1 MPQTNRSPATGE
13 PENPEPLPEATVDRP
28 KRGRISVIWI
38 IPLIAAL
45 VAIGL
50 AVQRIRSEGPTIE
63 VIFGAAEGIEAGKTL
78 VKYKDVVIGRVTA
91 VELTNDFSKV
101 RVTAKIAKHAA
112 GLMVDDASFWIV
124 QPTVSL
130 SGISGLGTL
139 LSGNY
144 IGFRPGKSTQ
154 SQSTFA
160 GLDVA
165 PVITDERGG
174 TFALKANDLGSLDI
188 GAPVYYRRLPVG
200 QVIAYELAPDGN
212 TVQIKVFIKAP
223 YDTYVYPE
231 TRFWNASG
239 IEASVGA
246 DGVSV
251 RTESLV
257 ALLIGGLAFD
267 IPPFEPPSGPA
278 PANAVFTLYG
288 DRAAAMKAPDAI
300 ARRYVLHFNESLRG
314 LAVGAPVTF
323 LGLPAG
329 EVTSVG
335 LEFDPTRANVR
346 PRVVITYFPE
356 RLMTYATAKAEG
368 PGSAAVPADEQ
379 KRRDVLRRV
388 IAERGGF
395 LKRLVEERGLR
406 GQLKS
411 GSLVTGQLYVSFD
424 FHPEAPKAKVD
435 LSQDEPEL
443 PVVPGTLVALEEK
456 LNRLVDKIDKL
467 PLDEIVGDI
476 RKDLASLDQTL
487 KSAERLVSDADTK
500 LVPELKSTLQDVHRT
515 LAAVERAANS
525 ADTSLLGSNAPAQQE
540 LREAL
545 QEFAKAAR
553 SLRLLADQLEGQ
565 PSSVIRGKKEST
577 SGGR

>member
-1 MPQTNRSPATGE
+1 MAEPGDLDGLPQ
-13 PENPEPLPEATVDRP
+13 ATVVPR

-38 IPLIAAL
+38 IPILAAV
-45 VAIGL
+45 VAIGI

-63 VIFGAAEGIEAGKTL
+63 IVFSAAEGIEAGKTL
-78 VKYKDVVIGRVTA
+78 VKYKDVVIGRVTN
-91 VELTNDFSKV
+91 VELTNDFAKV

-112 GLMVDDASFWIV
+112 GLMVEDARFWIV

-144 IGFRPGKSTQ
+144 IGFGPGKAAQ
-154 SQSTFA
+154 SQSYFN

-165 PVITDERGG
+165 PVITEERGG
-174 TFALKANDLGSLDI
+174 QFALRANDLGSLEI
-188 GAPVYYRRLPVG
+188 GSPVYYRRLPVG

-212 TVQIKVFIKAP
+212 TVQVKIFIKAP

-239 IEASVGA
+239 VDVSVGA
-246 DGVSV
+246 DGVNV

-257 ALLIGGLAFD
+257 ALLVGGLAFD
-267 IPPFEPPSGPA
+267 VPPFEPPSGPA
-278 PANAVFTLYG
+278 AANTVFTLYN
-288 DRAAAMKAPDAI
+288 DRTAAMKAPDAI
-300 ARRYVLHFNESLRG
+300 ARRYVLHFKESLRG

-335 LEFDPTRANVR
+335 LEFDAAKANVR

-356 RLMTYATAKAEG
+356 RLMTYASAKADAR
-368 PGSAAVPADEQ
+368 SSDAVPPDEQ
-379 KRRDVLRRV
+379 KRRDLLRRLV
-388 IAERGGF
+388 AERGVL

-406 GQLKS
+406 GQLRS
-411 GSLVTGQLYVSFD
+411 GSLLTGQLYVSFD
-424 FHPEAPKAKVD
+424 FHPNAPKAKVD
-435 LSQDEPEL
+435 MSQEEPEL
-443 PVVPGTLVALEEK
+443 PVVPGTLVELEDK
-456 LNRLVDKIDKL
+456 LSRVVDKIDKM
-467 PLDEIVGDI
+467 PLEAIGNNI
-476 RKDLASLDQTL
+476 KKDLESLDQTL
-487 KSAERLVSDADTK
+487 KAADKLISDADVK
-500 LVPELKSTLQDVHRT
+500 LLPQLRTSLEDLHRT
-515 LAAVERAANS
+515 LGAVERAVNS

-545 QEFAKAAR
+545 QEFARAAR
-553 SLRLLADQLEGQ
+553 SLRILTDQLERQ
-565 PSSVIRGKKEST
+565 PSSVIRGKTEPT

>member
-1 MPQTNRSPATGE
+1 MAE
-13 PENPEPLPEATVDRP
+13 PGDLERLPEATVERP

-38 IPLIAAL
+38 IPILAAL
-45 VAIGL
+45 VAIGI

-63 VIFGAAEGIEAGKTL
+63 IIFGAAEGIEAGKTL
-78 VKYKDVVIGRVTA
+78 VKYKDVTIGRVTA
-91 VELTNDFSKV
+91 VELTNDFAKV

-154 SQSTFA
+154 SQSYFTA
-160 GLDVA
+160 LDVA

-174 TFALKANDLGSLDI
+174 TFALRANDLGSLEI
-188 GAPVYYRRLPVG
+188 GSPVYYRRLPVG

-239 IEASVGA
+239 VDVSVGA
-246 DGVSV
+246 DGVNV
-251 RTESLV
+251 RTESLI

-267 IPPFEPPSGPA
+267 IPPFEPPSA
-278 PANAVFTLYG
+278 PAAANTLFTLYG
-288 DRAAAMKAPDAI
+288 DRTAAMKAPDAI

-314 LAVGAPVTF
+314 LSVGAPVTF

-335 LEFDPTRANVR
+335 LEFDAAKAIVR

-356 RLMTYATAKAEG
+356 RLMTYASAKADG
-368 PGSAAVPADEQ
+368 RSSAAVPPDEQ
-379 KRRDVLRRV
+379 KRRDLLRRLV
-388 IAERGGF
+388 GERGEF

-424 FHPEAPKAKVD
+424 FHPNAPKAKID
-435 LSQDEPEL
+435 LSQEEPEL
-443 PVVPGTLVALEEK
+443 PVVPGTLVELEEK
-456 LNRLVDKIDKL
+456 LTRVIDKIDKM
-467 PLDEIVGDI
+467 PLEAIGNGI
-476 RKDLASLDQTL
+476 KKDLESLDQTL
-487 KSAERLVSDADTK
+487 KAAEKLLSEADVK
-500 LVPELKSTLQDVHRT
+500 LVPQLKTALDDLHRT
-515 LAAVERAANS
+515 LGAVERAMNS
-525 ADTSLLGSNAPAQQE
+525 VDTSVLGSNAPVQQE

-545 QEFAKAAR
+545 QEFARAAR

-565 PSSVIRGKKEST
+565 PSSVIRGRTEPM

>member
-1 MPQTNRSPATGE
+1 MAE
-13 PENPEPLPEATVDRP
+13 PGDPGRLPEATVERP

-38 IPLIAAL
+38 IPLLAAL
-45 VAIGL
+45 VAIGI

-63 VIFGAAEGIEAGKTL
+63 IIFGSAEGIEAGKTL

-91 VELTNDFSKV
+91 VELTNDFAKV
-101 RVTAKIAKHAA
+101 RITAKIAKHAA

-154 SQSTFA
+154 SQTYFT
-160 GLDVA
+160 GLEVA

-174 TFALKANDLGSLDI
+174 TFALKAGDLGSLDI
-188 GAPVYYRRLPVG
+188 GSPVYYRRLPVG

-239 IEASVGA
+239 IDVSVGA
-246 DGVSV
+246 DGVNV

-267 IPPFEPPSGPA
+267 IPPFEPPSA
-278 PANAVFTLYG
+278 PAAANTVFTLYG
-288 DRAAAMKAPDAI
+288 DRTAAMKAPDAI

-335 LEFDPTRANVR
+335 LEFDPAKANVR

-356 RLMTYATAKAEG
+356 RLMTYATAKADG
-368 PGSAAVPADEQ
+368 RSTAAVPADEQ
-379 KRRDVLRRV
+379 KRRDMLRRL

-424 FHPEAPKAKVD
+424 FHPDAPKAKVD
-435 LSQDEPEL
+435 LSQEEPEL

-456 LNRLVDKIDKL
+456 LTRLVDKIDKL
-467 PLDEIVGDI
+467 PLESIVADI
-476 RKDLASLDQTL
+476 KKDLESLDQTL
-487 KSAERLVSDADTK
+487 KSAEKLVTDADVK
-500 LVPELKSTLQDVHRT
+500 LVPELKSTLEDVHRT
-515 LAAVERAANS
+515 LGAVERAANS

-553 SLRLLADQLEGQ
+553 SLRLLAEQLEGQ
-565 PSSVIRGKKEST
+565 PSSLIRGKKDS

>member
-1 MPQTNRSPATGE
+1 MAE
-13 PENPEPLPEATVDRP
+13 PGDLERLPEATVTPP

-38 IPLIAAL
+38 IPILAAV
-45 VAIGL
+45 VAIGI

-63 VIFGAAEGIEAGKTL
+63 IVFSAAEGIEAGKTL
-78 VKYKDVVIGRVTA
+78 VKYKDVVIGRVTN
-91 VELTNDFSKV
+91 VELTNDFAKV

-112 GLMVDDASFWIV
+112 GLMVEDARFWIV

-130 SGISGLGTL
+130 SGISGLSTL

-144 IGFRPGKSTQ
+144 IGFGPGKAAQ
-154 SQSTFA
+154 SQNYFN

-165 PVITDERGG
+165 PVITEERGG
-174 TFALKANDLGSLDI
+174 QFALRANDLGSLEI
-188 GAPVYYRRLPVG
+188 GSPVYYRRLPVG

-212 TVQIKVFIKAP
+212 TVQVRIFIKAP

-239 IEASVGA
+239 VDVSVGA
-246 DGVSV
+246 DGVNV

-278 PANAVFTLYG
+278 AANAVFTLYN
-288 DRAAAMKAPDAI
+288 DRTAAMKAPDAI
-300 ARRYVLHFNESLRG
+300 ARRYVLHFTESLRG

-335 LEFDPTRANVR
+335 LEFDAAKANVR

-356 RLMTYATAKAEG
+356 RLMTYASAKADARS
-368 PGSAAVPADEQ
+368 PDVVPPDEQ
-379 KRRDVLRRV
+379 KRRDLLRRLV
-388 IAERGGF
+388 AERGVL

-406 GQLKS
+406 GQLRS
-411 GSLVTGQLYVSFD
+411 GSLLTGQLYVSFD
-424 FHPEAPKAKVD
+424 FHPNAPKAKVD
-435 LSQDEPEL
+435 VSQEEPEL
-443 PVVPGTLVALEEK
+443 PVVPGTLVELEDK
-456 LNRLVDKIDKL
+456 LGRVVDKIDKM
-467 PLDEIVGDI
+467 PLEAIGNNI
-476 RKDLASLDQTL
+476 KKDLESLDQTL
-487 KSAERLVSDADTK
+487 KAADKLISDADVK
-500 LVPELKSTLQDVHRT
+500 LLPHLNTSLEDLHRT
-515 LAAVERAANS
+515 LGAVERAVNS

-545 QEFAKAAR
+545 QEFARAAR
-553 SLRLLADQLEGQ
+553 SLRLLTDQLESQ
-565 PSSVIRGKKEST
+565 PSSVIRGKRES

>member
-1 MPQTNRSPATGE
+1 MAE
-13 PENPEPLPEATVDRP
+13 PGDLERLPEATVERP

-38 IPLIAAL
+38 IPIVAAL
-45 VAIGL
+45 VAIGI

-63 VIFGAAEGIEAGKTL
+63 IIFGGAEGIEAGKTL
-78 VKYKDVVIGRVTA
+78 VKYKDVVIGRVTK
-91 VELTNDFSKV
+91 VELTNDFAKV
-101 RVTAKIAKHAA
+101 RVTAKIEKHAA

-154 SQSTFA
+154 SQTTFT
-160 GLDVA
+160 GLEVA

-188 GAPVYYRRLPVG
+188 GSPVYYRRLPVG

-212 TVQIKVFIKAP
+212 TVEIKVFIKAP

-239 IEASVGA
+239 IEVSVGA
-246 DGVSV
+246 DGVNV

-267 IPPFEPPSGPA
+267 IPPFEPPSAPA
-278 PANAVFTLYG
+278 PANTVFRLYG
-288 DRAAAMKAPDAI
+288 DRAAAMKAPDVT

-335 LEFDPTRANVR
+335 LEFDAAKANVR
-346 PRVVITYFPE
+346 PRVVITYSPE
-356 RLMTYATAKAEG
+356 RLMSYATEKADG
-368 PGSAAVPADEQ
+368 RSAGAVPADEG
-379 KRRDVLRRV
+379 KRRDVVRRL

-424 FHPEAPKAKVD
+424 FHPDAPKAKVD

-456 LNRLVDKIDKL
+456 LTRLVDKIDRL
-467 PLDEIVGDI
+467 PLEAIAGDLK
-476 RKDLASLDQTL
+476 KDLESLDQTL
-487 KSAERLVSDADTK
+487 KSAERLVSDADVK
-500 LVPELKSTLQDVHRT
+500 LVPELKSTLEDVHRT

-525 ADTSLLGSNAPAQQE
+525 ADTSILGSNAPAQQE
-540 LREAL
+540 LRDAL

-565 PSSVIRGKKEST
+565 PSSVIRGKTEST

>member
-1 MPQTNRSPATGE
+1 MPQAGGRSIMAE
-13 PENPEPLPEATVDRP
+13 PGDLESLPEATVERP

-45 VAIGL
+45 VAIGI

-63 VIFGAAEGIEAGKTL
+63 IIFSAAEGIEAGKTL
-78 VKYKDVVIGRVTA
+78 VKYKDVNIGRVTK
-91 VELTNDFSKV
+91 VELTNDYAKV
-101 RVTAKIAKHAA
+101 RVTAKIEKHAA
-112 GLMVDDASFWIV
+112 GLMVEDAKFWIV

-144 IGFRPGKSTQ
+144 IGFGPGKSTQ
-154 SQSTFA
+154 SQTYFT

-165 PVITDERGG
+165 PVITEERGSR
-174 TFALKANDLGSLDI
+174 FALKANDLGSLEI
-188 GAPVYYRRLPVG
+188 GSPVYYRRLPVG

-212 TVQIKVFIKAP
+212 TVQVGIFIKAP

-239 IEASVGA
+239 VDVSAGA
-246 DGVSV
+246 DGVNV
-251 RTESLV
+251 HTESLV

-267 IPPFEPPSGPA
+267 IPPFEPASGPA
-278 PANAVFTLYG
+278 PANAVFTLYN
-288 DRAAAMKAPDAI
+288 DRTAAMKAPDAV
-300 ARRYVLHFNESLRG
+300 ARRYVLHFTESLRG

-335 LEFDPTRANVR
+335 LEFDAAKANVR

-356 RLMTYATAKAEG
+356 RLMTYANAKTNG
-368 PGSAAVPADEQ
+368 RSPDAVPPDEQ
-379 KRRDVLRRV
+379 KRRELLRRLV
-388 IAERGGF
+388 AERGGL

-406 GQLKS
+406 GQLRS
-411 GSLVTGQLYVSFD
+411 GSLLTGQLYVSFD
-424 FHPEAPKAKVD
+424 FHPSAPKAKVD

-443 PVVPGTLVALEEK
+443 PVVPGTLVELEDK
-456 LNRLVDKIDKL
+456 LTRVVDKIDKM
-467 PLDEIVGDI
+467 PLEAIGNDI
-476 RKDLASLDQTL
+476 KKDLESLDQTL
-487 KSAERLVSDADTK
+487 KNADRLISDADVK
-500 LVPELKSTLQDVHRT
+500 LVPELKTSLEDLHRT
-515 LAAVERAANS
+515 LGAVERAMNS
-525 ADTSLLGSNAPAQQE
+525 VDTSLLGPNAPAQQE

-545 QEFAKAAR
+545 QEFARAAR
-553 SLRLLADQLEGQ
+553 SLRILADQLESQ
-565 PSSVIRGKKEST
+565 PSSVIRGKTEST